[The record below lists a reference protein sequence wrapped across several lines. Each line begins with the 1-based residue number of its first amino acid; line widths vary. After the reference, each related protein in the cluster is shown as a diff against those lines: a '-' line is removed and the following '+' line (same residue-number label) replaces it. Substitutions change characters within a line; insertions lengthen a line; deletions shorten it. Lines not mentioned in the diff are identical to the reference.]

1 VKTGRQLQGKQGQ
14 SLVEMALTLPFLL
27 LMFVGLIEVGYV
39 LRNYLVVVNA
49 NREGTRFAAR
59 GRWFDEP
66 EEWEFIVDRV
76 VAAAGTDLRGNPFFR
91 TQDADGLPPNVKIAI
106 HYVEVP
112 SQYNEELGELEEQEP
127 EIFSAPP
134 WGMNCP
140 DCEPLGLDELIVIAN
155 KARQENEEFNR
166 KYFVEDELLD
176 LPSEDNFVIIE
187 TWYDHEQLLELP
199 IFTAFL
205 PDKIP
210 LYVSTQM
217 RVTLSREL
225 FGGGKP

>member
-1 VKTGRQLQGKQGQ
+1 MKLRRQLQGRQGQ
-14 SLVEMALTLPFLL
+14 SLVEMALALPFLL
-27 LMFVGLIEVGYV
+27 LMFAGLIEVSYV

-66 EEWEFIVDRV
+66 EEWDFIVDRV

-91 TQDADGLPPNVKIAI
+91 TQDGDDLPPNVKIAI
-106 HYVEVP
+106 HYIEVP
-112 SQYNEELGELEEQEP
+112 SQYNEDLGELEKQEP

-134 WGMNCP
+134 WGMNCSA
-140 DCEPLGLDELIVIAN
+140 CEPLSLEELNVIAS

-176 LPSEDNFVIIE
+176 IPSENNFVIIE
-187 TWYDHEQLLELP
+187 TWYDHKQLLELP
-199 IFTAFL
+199 IFTAVL

-210 LYVSTQM
+210 LYASTQM

-225 FGGGKP
+225 FDERQP